1 MLSSIKRRPITSL
14 DVIESRKC
22 RVMMN
27 KNSKNST
34 KVIVS
39 NAING
44 DFAVTANGDKFTFQL
59 GGNIRTGEFN
69 IGLDIQEGQ
78 ISYNGT
84 QAGGEQIRQFIKE
97 QDAQRKEEWAETK
110 QELKTVIS
118 LIPFGL
124 EAVRNEFDKMDDWQD
139 QRSEKRAKMRGMAY
153 IKQADL
159 EKLIQ
164 ELNELRAAQGKEK
177 TTETKTEDFENVK

>member
-1 MLSSIKRRPITSL
+1 
-14 DVIESRKC
+14 
-22 RVMMN
+22 MMN

-39 NAING
+39 NCING

-69 IGLDIQEGQ
+69 IGLNIEEGQ
-78 ISYNGT
+78 VSYNGT
-84 QAGGEQIRQFIKE
+84 QAGGEQIRKFVEE
-97 QDAQRKEEWAETK
+97 QNAQRKEEWAETK
-110 QELKTVIS
+110 QELKAVVS

-139 QRSEKRAKMRGMAY
+139 QRSEKRAKKRGMAY
-153 IKQADL
+153 IRQADL
-159 EKLIQ
+159 DKLIQ
-164 ELNELRAAQGKEK
+164 ELNELREARGEQ
-177 TTETKTEDFENVK
+177 TNTKTEKEEEFEDVK